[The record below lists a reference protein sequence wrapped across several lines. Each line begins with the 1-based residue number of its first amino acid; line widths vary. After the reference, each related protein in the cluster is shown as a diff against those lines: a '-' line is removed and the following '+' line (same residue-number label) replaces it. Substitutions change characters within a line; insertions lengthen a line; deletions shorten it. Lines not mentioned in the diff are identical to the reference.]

1 MTLSVRCVMMSPVT
15 VYLNNYELRWPT
27 ALFVSEGH
35 HLAHSNSR
43 FWDDR
48 VIWLLT
54 EALVGTTAVA
64 DFEELPT
71 QSPVVDDPWSDST
84 PRQVVTQRE
93 WFTELISRA
102 GELRKEFAPAPYW
115 PQRRGH
121 EFSTAGGGPQNT
133 RHAFV
138 RIIKDFF
145 DSGYLS
151 EAFGEECVDEAN
163 DLPDASEVIERRLG
177 IPHLWPLEPETWD
190 EDSFYGLVEVF
201 HDLVSRPRRRSW
213 HSYGSEWHHYEFNS
227 GPARILYRWK
237 LNKMLRSSGIDY
249 ELSDEGADLGR
260 LVAVTDD
267 ARAQLVH
274 QLLSAPNTNI
284 KERTE
289 NAITLFRGRT
299 ASVEIKRS
307 AIVILAGILEER
319 RPLLKETL
327 IRKDEGALFQI
338 MNEFTLRHRD
348 VRQQGD
354 YDEAFLDWF
363 FWWFLATV
371 ELTNRLISSR
381 TAPVSSESI
390 IGAFGEAR
398 KEVVEGRNT

>member
-1 MTLSVRCVMMSPVT
+1 MT

-35 HLAHSNSR
+35 HLAHTNST
-43 FWDDR
+43 FWYDQ

-64 DFEELPT
+64 DFKELPAESDT
-71 QSPVVDDPWSDST
+71 VDDPWSDLT
-84 PRQVVTQRE
+84 PQRVVTQRE

-121 EFSTAGGGPQNT
+121 ESSAAGGGPRNT
-133 RHAFV
+133 RRAFV
-138 RIIKDFF
+138 RIIKELF

-177 IPHLWPLEPETWD
+177 IPELWPLDPEAWD
-190 EDSFYGLVEVF
+190 EDTFYGLVEVF

-213 HSYGSEWHHYEFNS
+213 HSFGSEWHHYEFNS

-237 LNKMLRSSGIDY
+237 VNKMLRASGIDY
-249 ELSDEGADLGR
+249 ELSDEGTDLGR

-274 QLLSAPNTNI
+274 QSLSAPHTNV
-284 KERTE
+284 KERTG

-319 RPLLKETL
+319 RPLLKEIL
-327 IRKDEGALFQI
+327 VKKDEGALFHI

-348 VRQQGD
+348 ARQQGD

-371 ELTNRLISSR
+371 ELTNRVISSR
-381 TAPVSSESI
+381 ANPDSSGPNTGTSGDTSGHRI
-390 IGAFGEAR
+390 
-398 KEVVEGRNT
+398 EGRNTLQDREAFP